1 LPFWNFINKAA
12 TETEPESVE
21 LRVEGEIVDDN
32 DAWFYDWIGEKATS
46 PNAFKAELAAH
57 AGKPITMWLDSP
69 GGNVFAATGM
79 YTALQEHKAKGGK
92 VTAKVIK
99 SHSAAT
105 ILQMAGDEIMMT
117 PAGTVFIH
125 DPMSGAQGYAK
136 DLRKVADMLDVVK
149 EAIMNAY
156 QLKTGKSRAKLSEM
170 MDNETLM
177 DARAAIKE
185 GFATG
190 MLYSEPKAAEA
201 EMVFT
206 RHSFANT
213 TAESVKRIV
222 ALCKEKDPTPAP
234 PPDTSKPKALLALE
248 IEI

>member
-1 LPFWNFINKAA
+1 MAWKFTNKAA
-12 TETEPESVE
+12 TEKEPEETE
-21 LRVEGEIVDDN
+21 LRVEGDIIDDA
-32 DAWFYDWIGEKATS
+32 DAWFYEWIGEKATS
-46 PNAFKAELAAH
+46 PNAFRAELAVY

-69 GGNVFAATGM
+69 GGSVFAATGM

-105 ILQMAGDEIMMT
+105 ILQMAGDEILMA
-117 PAGTVFIH
+117 PPGTVFIH

-177 DARAAIKE
+177 DARSAIKE

-190 MLYSEPKAAEA
+190 MLYAEAKAAET
-201 EMVFT
+201 EMMFT
-206 RHSFANT
+206 RRSFANT
-213 TAESVKRIV
+213 TAESVKRMV
-222 ALCKEKDPTPAP
+222 ALYKPPAP
-234 PPDTSKPKALLALE
+234 IPDIAQLKARLALE
-248 IEI
+248 CEIF